1 MLSLLFYIY
10 LSILCL
16 IFMILSAVAL
26 VVTRPFDK
34 SRRTV
39 HELSR
44 ILVRIFFATPPRWRT
59 RVEGLEYVDRR
70 KSYVIV
76 LNHSAMTDIPALYNV
91 PLNFRWV
98 SKREVFRLPFFGQFL
113 TLHGDICIDRGRGS
127 EAMEQLL
134 RKGKMWISRGASV
147 AIFPEGTRSKDG
159 EIHRFKAGAFMLAH
173 EAGVEVLPVVLDGTT
188 TLVRKNRLFNW
199 RNTIRLRVLPPVPA
213 EEVRATETKE
223 LMESVR
229 TRMAEAL
236 AEMRGSDNGGVQHP
250 AESK

>member
-10 LSILCL
+10 ISVLCL
-16 IFMILSAVAL
+16 IFMFLSAVAL
-26 VVTRPFDK
+26 VVTWPFDK
-34 SRRTV
+34 GRRTV

-59 RVEGLEYVDRR
+59 RMEGLENVDRR

-76 LNHSAMTDIPALYNV
+76 LNHSAMTDIPTLYRV

-127 EAMEQLL
+127 AAMEQLL
-134 RKGKMWISRGASV
+134 RKGKLWISRGASV

-159 EIHRFKAGAFMLAH
+159 EIHRFKAGAFMLAK
-173 EAGVEVLPVVLDGTT
+173 EAGVEILPVVLDGTT
-188 TLVRKNRLFNW
+188 TLVKKSRLFNW
-199 RNTIRLRVLPPVPA
+199 KNTIYIRILKPVPA
-213 EEVRATETKE
+213 DEVRTAETKD
-223 LMESVR
+223 LMESVHD
-229 TRMAEAL
+229 RMTAAL
-236 AEMRGSDNGGVQHP
+236 AEVRNGKK
-250 AESK
+250 AEK